1 MSVVFYQC
9 PHCGNI
15 IVKAVD
21 SGVPVMCCGA
31 PMKEMEPN
39 SSGASAEKH
48 LPVAEREGAQI
59 IVKVGAITHPM
70 TEEHLISLIC
80 LETNKGFRLVSLSP
94 DDDPGCSFALGTDEE
109 ALAVYEYCNL
119 HGLWKTTL

>member
-1 MSVVFYQC
+1 MSVVFYRC

-21 SGVPVMCCGA
+21 SGVPVVCCGA
-31 PMKEMEPN
+31 PMEELVPN

-48 LPVAEREGAQI
+48 LPVVALEGSQLK
-59 IVKVGAITHPM
+59 VEVGAVIHPM

-80 LETNKGFRLVSLSP
+80 LESSEGFRLVPLTAQ
-94 DDDPGCSFALGTDEE
+94 DQPGCTFALGEDEK

-119 HGLWKTTL
+119 HGLWKTEL